1 MNLVDLDDTE
11 RLALVALVQ
20 AMVAADGEQTENEMS
35 EFREIAHEIGRV
47 AFDDAFAAARQRF
60 PTRDAAVTFAE
71 TAVTRSGAREIIHT
85 VLVDLAGA
93 DGISADEQAI
103 IDRVRA
109 MWALR

>member
-20 AMVAADGEQTENEMS
+20 AMVDADGEQSEEEMS
-35 EFREIAHEIGRV
+35 EFREIAHEIGRA
-47 AFDDAFAAARQRF
+47 AFDEAFSTARARF
-60 PTRDAAVTFAE
+60 PNREDAISFAE
-71 TAVTRSGAREIIHT
+71 GAVSRLGAREIIHT

-93 DGISADEQAI
+93 DGISAAEQAL